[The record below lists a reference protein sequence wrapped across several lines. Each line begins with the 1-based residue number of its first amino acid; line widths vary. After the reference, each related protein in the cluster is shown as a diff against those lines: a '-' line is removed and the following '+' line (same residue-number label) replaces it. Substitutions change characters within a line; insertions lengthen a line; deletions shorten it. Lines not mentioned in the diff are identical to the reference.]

1 MYVYVQR
8 NNDAESFILWEDSWI
23 IIERKFSMSLFFWL
37 WIKYNKAESI
47 NIWKRDEI
55 ELLGIFLR
63 VTQYLFIGCSI
74 SFCSLLGIFL
84 WFARY
89 LSIVFS
95 VSFQG
100 LLGKFSSVVR
110 IFCFIYNHWAE
121 LWLRIIANF
130 VCNALVISIFDVARK
145 KWHYLR
151 ARRYLFEKVPFLR
164 SFTL

>member
-1 MYVYVQR
+1 MGESSVWVY
-8 NNDAESFILWEDSWI
+8 
-23 IIERKFSMSLFFWL
+23 FFWL

-47 NIWKRDEI
+47 NIWKWDEI

-74 SFCSLLGIFL
+74 SFCRLLGIFL

-89 LSIVFS
+89 LSIVLS
-95 VSFQG
+95 VSFQC

-110 IFCFIYNHWAE
+110 IFCFIYNHWEE
-121 LWLRIIANF
+121 LWLRIIAYF
-130 VCNALVISIFDVARK
+130 VCYSLVISTFDIARK

-151 ARRYLFEKVPFLR
+151 ARRYYLFEKVPFLR